1 MARAIA
7 GRSWPF
13 IGGVLAGIQTQPAV
27 LGFAVGRCG
36 NERVEP
42 GYAAVYP
49 LSMLLK
55 IIFVQIFL
63 LVMK

>member
-1 MARAIA
+1 VAV
-7 GRSWPF
+7 
-13 IGGVLAGIQTQPAV
+13 IGGILAGDQTQPAV

-42 GYAAVYP
+42 GYAAAYP

-55 IIFVQIFL
+55 IVCVQIFIL
-63 LVMK
+63 IMK